1 MKAIHL
7 FIVGILI
14 LSGCAQKPKA
24 PNRKYNHLANKVQS
38 TNIKPHQHI
47 EVAKPSS
54 TSELTPSEIFERY
67 SPAVFKIHTS
77 TGYQG
82 FQGSGFFISND
93 GLAVSNYH
101 VFRGT
106 TVGYETIILSD
117 GSTYKVTDVYYKD
130 SENDFIIFRV
140 GINHKIS
147 YIKIANI
154 TPRIGEKVYTI
165 GSPRGLD
172 NTFSSG
178 EISQIRDNGNILQI
192 SAPIDHGS
200 SGGVLLNSY
209 GEAIGITSGG
219 IDDSGANLN
228 YAINIKIIKP
238 YIPKQ

>member
-67 SPAVFKIHTS
+67 SPAVFKIQTS

-82 FQGSGFFISND
+82 FQGSGFFISDD

-101 VFRGT
+101 VF
-106 TVGYETIILSD
+106 
-117 GSTYKVTDVYYKD
+117 
-130 SENDFIIFRV
+130 
-140 GINHKIS
+140 
-147 YIKIANI
+147 
-154 TPRIGEKVYTI
+154 
-165 GSPRGLD
+165 
-172 NTFSSG
+172 
-178 EISQIRDNGNILQI
+178 
-192 SAPIDHGS
+192 
-200 SGGVLLNSY
+200 
-209 GEAIGITSGG
+209 
-219 IDDSGANLN
+219 
-228 YAINIKIIKP
+228 
-238 YIPKQ
+238 

>member
-82 FQGSGFFISND
+82 FQGSGFFISDD

-154 TPRIGEKVYTI
+154 TPKIGEKVYTI
-165 GSPRGLD
+165 
-172 NTFSSG
+172 
-178 EISQIRDNGNILQI
+178 
-192 SAPIDHGS
+192 
-200 SGGVLLNSY
+200 
-209 GEAIGITSGG
+209 
-219 IDDSGANLN
+219 
-228 YAINIKIIKP
+228 
-238 YIPKQ
+238 